1 MKEHINWKSWLEQEV
16 TAGKMHSM
24 ELFPEKKFISVP
36 ELKYKILIDGEESES
51 THKNLKFLFS
61 SEKAFKQIEDIS
73 KYQKKKLIFVRD
85 LIQIALDASK
95 MQLYRTLSAYGFQY
109 NEKTSP
115 IDVER
120 ANTKIFETHAIMI
133 HTN

>member
-1 MKEHINWKSWLEQEV
+1 MEKAERDSALKNIFQNTVKEHINWKSWLEQEV

-61 SEKAFKQIEDIS
+61 SEKAFKLIEDIS
-73 KYQKKKLIFVRD
+73 IYQNNKLIFVRERNKD
-85 LIQIALDASK
+85 AVIQDVVCVW
-95 MQLYRTLSAYGFQY
+95 LS
-109 NEKTSP
+109 
-115 IDVER
+115 I
-120 ANTKIFETHAIMI
+120 
-133 HTN
+133 